1 MTNNICK
8 ADKNYI
14 TIQFMLSLYQYNLS
28 SFLCLEHNM
37 VSIAS
42 ITVTLTVLVKTAQ
55 YSQELICQEYS
66 LLPLY
71 SRSGKITQDRNM
83 SVISNFTVS

>member
-1 MTNNICK
+1 
-8 ADKNYI
+8 
-14 TIQFMLSLYQYNLS
+14 
-28 SFLCLEHNM
+28 M

-42 ITVTLTVLVKTAQ
+42 ITVTVLVKIAQ

-71 SRSGKITQDRNM
+71 SRSGKITQDQRNM